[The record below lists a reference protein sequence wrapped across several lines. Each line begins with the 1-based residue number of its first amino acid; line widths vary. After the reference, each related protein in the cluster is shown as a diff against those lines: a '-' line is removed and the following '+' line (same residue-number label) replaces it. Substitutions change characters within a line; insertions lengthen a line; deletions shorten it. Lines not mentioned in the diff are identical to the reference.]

1 MARNAYNKLTPNA
14 VQKIEPSQIRDKQTN
29 HIILKSESEDKII
42 LQNNNSYNDS
52 TIKNQEETIQQN
64 INTVPENDLKGND
77 KCIIRKIKCFT

>member
-77 KCIIRKIKCFT
+77 KCIIRKIKCFI

>member
-64 INTVPENDLKGND
+64 IDTVPENDLKGND
-77 KCIIRKIKCFT
+77 KCIIRKIKCFI